1 MHRGVEGDLPGQV
14 ASLQFSSV
22 AQSCLTLCDPMDCR
36 TPGLPV
42 YHQLSELAQTHVHQV
57 GDAIQLSHPLSSPF
71 ADLDLCIRGPHT
83 QPLSPSCFMTWPQNC
98 SDPATGVLGV
108 GLDGAPHLLAPLP
121 ASGLWDMYASLSWG
135 PRIPTLSLA
144 SSCMSCLQWGP
155 GLREPPVSSLE
166 NHKVTQ

>member
-1 MHRGVEGDLPGQV
+1 MTCQGRWHH
-14 ASLQFSSV
+14 FSSV
-22 AQSCLTLCDPMDCR
+22 QSLSRVRLFA
-36 TPGLPV
+36 TPWTDAC
-42 YHQLSELAQTHVHQV
+42 QASLSITSSQNLLKLMSIKSVMP
-57 GDAIQLSHPLSSPF
+57 SNCHPLSSPF

-108 GLDGAPHLLAPLP
+108 GLDGVPHLLAPLP
-121 ASGLWDMYASLSWG
+121 AFGLWDMYASLSWG

-155 GLREPPVSSLE
+155 GLREPPVSSGPAWRTTRSPNE
-166 NHKVTQ
+166 